1 MVLGAT
7 LLALVLSRL
16 TASAK
21 SAFDSTVWPRP
32 SGTVLAAVSGSAL
45 VAAATQPPVV
55 QAPPAEGAGGPRVR
69 VLVDDDPPFVL
80 RDGERWAGWAID
92 LWTEIARQAEIDWEI
107 VGEGTP
113 VSIVEGLATGGA
125 DVGLGDI
132 SVTKE
137 RAARIDFSQPF
148 FHSGVR
154 ILVLRDRTGVLVAAL
169 ATLAT
174 PAHALMLLGLLCLV
188 AAISGGIYVLARRHD
203 APDFPATRS
212 EGIVESV
219 YIAAVALLK
228 GQLDRKLLP
237 GAAGRLLTIGWMM
250 FGTALVAYISAAI
263 AAALTVQHLANKV
276 QEFDDLVGKPV
287 AAPAGHQTVG
297 WLGRRGIEVV
307 EHPNLDA
314 AVEALLARRV
324 DAVVHDAPALAWW
337 RGHHPSVPV
346 LTVGRASTTRITP
359 SPSCPRASCAC
370 ASTSP
375 CSRSRRR
382 ASSASSTTAGSA
394 ALGAEPRAGPRD
406 RWNQLQSTRRP
417 DESAASDRGRLFQ
430 AHDVEELAGRQ

>member
-1 MVLGAT
+1 MDMRDVVSRRGPLRPRRGAG
-7 LLALVLSRL
+7 LSLR
-16 TASAK
+16 
-21 SAFDSTVWPRP
+21 
-32 SGTVLAAVSGSAL
+32 GTVLASALAL

-55 QAPPAEGAGGPRVR
+55 QARPAESAGGARVR
-69 VLVDDDPPFVL
+69 VLVDEDPPFVL

-92 LWTEIARQAEIDWEI
+92 LWTEIARQTEIDWEI

-113 VSIVEGLATGGA
+113 ASIVQGLATGRA

-154 ILVLRDRTGVLVAAL
+154 ILVPRDRTGQLVAAL
-169 ATLAT
+169 ANLAT

-188 AAISGGIYVLARRHD
+188 AAMSAGIYVLARRHD
-203 APDFPATRS
+203 ASDFPATRI
-212 EGIVESV
+212 EGVVESL

-237 GAAGRLLTIGWMM
+237 GAAGRLLTIVWMV
-250 FGTALVAYISAAI
+250 FGTAVVAYVSAAI
-263 AAALTVQHLANKV
+263 AAALTVHHLTNKV

-287 AAPAGHQTVG
+287 AALAGHETVG
-297 WLGRRGIEVV
+297 WLRRRGIDVV
-307 EHPNLDA
+307 EQPDVDA

-324 DAVVHDAPALAWW
+324 DAVVHDTPALAWW

-346 LTVGRASTTRITP
+346 LTVGRTFDYKDYAIALARESQLRLRINVALFALQEAGFFDELDH
-359 SPSCPRASCAC
+359 RWF
-370 ASTSP
+370 
-375 CSRSRRR
+375 
-382 ASSASSTTAGSA
+382 GSA
-394 ALGAEPRAGPRD
+394 
-406 RWNQLQSTRRP
+406 
-417 DESAASDRGRLFQ
+417 GR
-430 AHDVEELAGRQ
+430 